1 MVAAHDFVD
10 DRLTVEQLFETD
22 VPYVG
27 LTGPRD
33 RFEEMLR
40 LRLGGADVLRR
51 RPRPPLHAGRTGPRR
66 RVDAAGRPARRL
78 GVPAVENER
87 TPQHLRSRAGTI
99 RDRVEVRSDGGR

>member
-27 LTGPRD
+27 LTGHATGSRRCCDFDSEGRTFSAADPD
-33 RFEEMLR
+33 RLYTPVG
-40 LRLGGADVLRR
+40 LDLGGGSTQQVALSV
-51 RPRPPLHAGRTGPRR
+51 
-66 RVDAAGRPARRL
+66 VS